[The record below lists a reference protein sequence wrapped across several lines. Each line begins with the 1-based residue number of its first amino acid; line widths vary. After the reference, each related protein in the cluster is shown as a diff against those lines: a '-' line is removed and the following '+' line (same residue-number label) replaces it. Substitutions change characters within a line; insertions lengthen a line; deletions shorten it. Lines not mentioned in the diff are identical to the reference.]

1 MTIEEHLRGVRSNR
15 QLPRR
20 ILGGAAQPPVPAENS
35 IEFGAA
41 ISEFRFPNRRL
52 SHATHWRIQLN
63 SVRRFWILDFRLE
76 YRARDPL
83 ENSMEIWRSELVNCR
98 GEFGAVISIP
108 GRFPFDLGFDFNLKK
123 N

>member
-1 MTIEEHLRGVRSNR
+1 MPWPSKGGGRNNR

-20 ILGGAAQPPVPAENS
+20 ILGGAEQPPVPAENS

-52 SHATHWRIQLN
+52 SRATHWRIQWN
-63 SVRRFWILDFRLE
+63 PARRFRISDFRLD

-83 ENSMEIWRSELVNCR
+83 ENSMEIWRGEIAAVNLAR
-98 GEFGAVISIP
+98 
-108 GRFPFDLGFDFNLKK
+108 
-123 N
+123 